1 MIIAHGRWVGV
12 FVCTLMVVV
21 VLHIAPAQA
30 GNMKVQIW
38 APRDAQSAGAL
49 IVAQKRGFFKKAGLD
64 SELKFVSSG
73 QEIPAGMA
81 GGTISLGVAAWTN
94 PMALNANGIPVVVL
108 SKVADISPALGV
120 LVREKAGIKT
130 AKDLEGKKLGITRI
144 SVLVSVLE
152 RGCAVYGCDVSKI
165 TLVNMQPQDIVLAY
179 QRGDVDAVMT
189 NEPWTT
195 YVQDQGG
202 KWLFS
207 AAQSFVPKQEG
218 ARKIDTI
225 YTALFAPPSFV
236 KDNPKIIEAVLRGLN
251 DAIASIKTDP
261 QGASEVIGRVLSIP
275 PRVVASTL
283 AKVNFGLGI
292 TSQWADEY
300 DKKADYLLGIKELRK
315 TVVAKDVFA
324 PDYLKAVCDKDCNVS
339 H

>member
-1 MIIAHGRWVGV
+1 MITALGRWVGV
-12 FVCTLMVVV
+12 VVCLLMAVV
-21 VLHIAPAQA
+21 VLNISTARADE
-30 GNMKVQIW
+30 MKAQIW

-49 IVAQKRGFFKKAGLD
+49 IVAQEKGFFKKAGLD

-108 SKVADISPALGV
+108 SRVADISPALGV

-130 AKDLEGKKLGITRI
+130 AKDLEGKKVGITKI
-144 SVLVSVLE
+144 SVLMSVLE
-152 RGCAVYGCDVSKI
+152 RGCAIYGCDPSKI

-207 AAQSFVPKQEG
+207 AAQSFVPGHEG

-225 YTALFAPPSFV
+225 YTALFAPPSFA
-236 KDNPKIIEAVLRGLN
+236 KNNPRIVEAVLRGLN
-251 DAIASIKTDP
+251 DAIGSIKSDP
-261 QGASEVIGRVLSIP
+261 QAASEVIGRVLSIP

-283 AKVNFGLGI
+283 SKVNFGLGI
-292 TSQWADEY
+292 TPQWAEEY

-315 TVVAKDVFA
+315 KVVAKDVFA
-324 PDYLKAVCDKDCNVS
+324 PDYLKAVCASACNS
-339 H
+339 SQ